1 MSAEERRALITGGT
15 GQLGR
20 ELAGKVPPGWCALA
34 LGSAD
39 LDVTQA
45 GAVADVLVRVQPAVL
60 INAAAYTAVDAAEAE
75 PDRAHAVNAEGAA
88 NVAEACRRVG
98 ARMIQVSTDYVFD
111 GAASRPYRPDDR
123 PRPLGTYG
131 KTKLAGERE
140 VIRLLGDEAVILRTS
155 WLYSRWGRNFVLT
168 MLRLF
173 EERDEVGVVQDQ
185 VGAPTW
191 SRSLAEAIWAAA
203 SRPEVRGIHHW
214 TDEGVTNW
222 HDFAVAI
229 QAEALELGLL
239 RRRVAIRPLHA
250 DQYPTAAKRPPYS
263 VLDAT
268 MTEAAL
274 RLPRRPWRVS
284 LQHMLQDLARG

>member
-1 MSAEERRALITGGT
+1 VSAEERRALITGGT

-20 ELAGKVPPGWCALA
+20 ELACTVPPGWCALGF
-34 LGSAD
+34 GSAD
-39 LDVTQA
+39 LDVTRA
-45 GAVADVLVRVQPAVL
+45 EMVAEVLARVRPAVV
-60 INAAAYTAVDAAEAE
+60 INAAAYTAVDAAEAA

-88 NVAEACRRVG
+88 NVADVCRRVG

-111 GAASRPYRPDDR
+111 GAASRPYRPDDQ
-123 PRPLGTYG
+123 PRPLGAYG
-131 KTKLAGERE
+131 RTKLAGERE

-191 SRSLAEAIWAAA
+191 SRSLAEAIWVTA
-203 SRPEVRGIHHW
+203 SRPEVRGMHHW
-214 TDEGVTNW
+214 TDEGVTSW
-222 HDFAVAI
+222 YDFAMAI

-239 RRRVAIRPLHA
+239 RRRAAIRPLHT
-250 DQYPTAAKRPPYS
+250 DQYPTAAPRPPYS

-268 MTEAAL
+268 TTEAAL

-284 LQHMLQDLARG
+284 LQHMLQDLARA